1 MFKHANHTTM
11 IHGTKYGCLLYDG
24 LRSINQKI
32 EAILIYLPNFAFS
45 SSLRVLKLS
54 CACNAEDRDVY
65 TAIDIDLNPQKHI

>member
-1 MFKHANHTTM
+1 MCN
-11 IHGTKYGCLLYDG
+11 ING

-54 CACNAEDRDVY
+54 CACNVEDTDVY
-65 TAIDIDLNPQKHI
+65 TAIDIDLNPQKYISKRDIRTQFHLSIS